1 MVKSHQYLMAIAGC
15 KDFLWVGL
23 NLGEVNIAQRRL
35 EEGLQL
41 IRTPLMS
48 LDVIR

>member
-1 MVKSHQYLMAIAGC
+1 MAIVDG

-23 NLGEVNIAQRRL
+23 NLGGVNIDQRRL

-41 IRTPLMS
+41 IHTPLMS